1 MNDIGKEKLGF
12 NYTLNEWMDH
22 ISILSWIN
30 LMAHRTA
37 IGKELVNIENRPF
50 VELPSGKKIVITIK
64 IEEYKENVQ
73 E

>member
-1 MNDIGKEKLGF
+1 MKGIGEEKLGF

-22 ISILSWIN
+22 ISIISWIN

-37 IGKELVNIENRPF
+37 IGKELVNIEGRPW

-64 IEEYKENVQ
+64 IEEYKENV
-73 E
+73 